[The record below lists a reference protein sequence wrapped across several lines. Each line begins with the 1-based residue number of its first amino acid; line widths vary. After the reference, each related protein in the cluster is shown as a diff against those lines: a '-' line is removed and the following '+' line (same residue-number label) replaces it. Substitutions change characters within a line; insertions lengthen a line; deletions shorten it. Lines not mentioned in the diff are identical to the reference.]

1 METFGRELSPFGDR
15 HPGRGLVSRDLAVG
29 RFALCPTYRCRDGGC
44 REALLGEW
52 RQGSSRCV
60 STPGKGG
67 LSSTATGGLV
77 RAGGGRR
84 VEWSLPREAHSAD
97 RGSYRTRALSKPLG
111 EAERDLD
118 E

>member
-1 METFGRELSPFGDR
+1 M
-15 HPGRGLVSRDLAVG
+15 G
-29 RFALCPTYRCRDGGC
+29 RFALCPTYHYRDGGC

-52 RQGSSRCV
+52 IQGSSRCV

-84 VEWSLPREAHSAD
+84 VEWSLPRVLTEA
-97 RGSYRTRALSKPLG
+97 G
-111 EAERDLD
+111 ECAGQRLIQDKGIVKAAWGG
-118 E
+118 